1 MLRLTLPAA
10 GGWAA
15 SRLEGRAVWRP
26 AQTTSEP
33 FRFALASIESIWR
46 CSVEFAVCVRVR
58 ACRHASVY
66 KWICMHN
73 LVAYGTQYIGNPCR
87 EH

>member
-1 MLRLTLPAA
+1 MLRLTLPVA

-33 FRFALASIESIWR
+33 FRIALAGTESIWR
-46 CSVEFAVCVRVR
+46 CSVEFAVRVRVH
-58 ACRHASVY
+58 ACVQAC
-66 KWICMHN
+66 ICVEVDMYAQCGGIRYTVH
-73 LVAYGTQYIGNPCR
+73 R
-87 EH
+87 